1 LQNNLTAGAVLDRGI
16 TFVHLCQVA
25 DLEEEVELNAL
36 DEILHSGLLLE
47 LGQAAGHLAVGSY
60 VFAHPKIRA
69 VVYAEAGEA
78 RRHNFHRRALQ
89 TLQAAAVSA
98 VELAYHALAAG
109 LAEPA
114 FHWCIAAGDEAM
126 QVFAVRDALTFYEQ
140 ARHLMAE
147 RVHGLGLLTM
157 LPAPEIEHLYIHL
170 GRAYELNAE
179 WEKTRTAYTSM
190 LAYAREAGE
199 LVMEPVRLWC
209 GCARLL
215 PVYAQGSRGH
225 RAVANA
231 ASGQV
236 DPGCS
241 AKHVGGP
248 PRACHRCRR

>member
-1 LQNNLTAGAVLDRGI
+1 M
-16 TFVHLCQVA
+16 
-25 DLEEEVELNAL
+25 

-47 LGQAAGHLAVGSY
+47 VEQGAAHMAVRSY
-60 VFAHPKIRA
+60 VFAHPKICA
-69 VVYAEAGEA
+69 VGYAEAGEA
-78 RRHNFHRRALQ
+78 RRHIFHRRALQ
-89 TLQAAAVSA
+89 TLQSADASA
-98 VELAYHALAAG
+98 VELAYHALTAG

-147 RVHGLGLLTM
+147 RVHGL
-157 LPAPEIEHLYIHL
+157 PVPEIEHLYIHL

-179 WEKTRTAYTSM
+179 WEKARTAYTSM
-190 LAYAREAGE
+190 LAYAPEAGE

-215 PVYAQGSRGH
+215 PAYAQGSRGH
-225 RAVANA
+225 RAGANA
-231 ASGQV
+231 ASRLV

-241 AKHVGGP
+241 AKHVGGL